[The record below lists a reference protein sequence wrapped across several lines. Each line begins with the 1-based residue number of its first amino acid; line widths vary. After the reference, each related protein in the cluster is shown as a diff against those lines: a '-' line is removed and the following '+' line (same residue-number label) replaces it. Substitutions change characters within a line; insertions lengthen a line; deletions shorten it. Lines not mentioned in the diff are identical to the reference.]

1 MQLTVHPVQIALY
14 KDGKSMPVIKIHPQV
29 ITHEKRALQ
38 NGLESQSM
46 QPASHELAYYLLKHT
61 GILEILLIS

>member
-1 MQLTVHPVQIALY
+1 
-14 KDGKSMPVIKIHPQV
+14 MPVIKIHPQV

-46 QPASHELAYYLLKHT
+46 QPAPHELAYYLLKHT